1 MPNEVL
7 TGTGLGQRNTKAC
20 KLVRLKFSALEAV
33 EGVGRDA
40 SFMGSSLKVWHII
53 PLMKILATALGFDY
67 IIVGAGSAGCILANR
82 LSANPN
88 SRVLLLEAGGPSQGF
103 WLRLPVG
110 YFRTINDK
118 RFSWQFPVHAQQET
132 AHRAMTWPR
141 GKVLGGSSAIN
152 GLLYIRGQRADYDDW
167 ASQGATGWSYK
178 EVLPFFK
185 STECYE
191 GGESEFHGAQGEL
204 GVSNLR
210 NDHPYCEAWL
220 KAAHQAGHP
229 LNEDFNGAQSD
240 GMGRYQ
246 LTLKGHWRCDAA
258 TAFLKPIKA
267 RTNLTVV
274 THAQVTKV
282 VVEKGR
288 AVGVEWLQ
296 QGQLQR
302 AKADAEV
309 VLSAGALQSPQL
321 LQLSGV
327 GHPNLLQGLG
337 IPVVAHSE
345 EVGENLQD
353 HYQARVIV
361 KLRKKH
367 SLNDDVRNP
376 LRLAQMGAQWLF
388 QKRGPLTVGA
398 GQVGG
403 LACTEYAE
411 NGRADVLFN
420 VMPLS
425 VDKPGDA
432 LHRFSGFSASAAQC
446 RPLSRGSV
454 HLNSADPL
462 VAPRIV
468 ANYLQNPHDAKVL
481 VAGLQ
486 QLREIFAQP
495 AFKDLVT
502 GEEHFPGNHITT
514 PSALEQFAREKGG
527 TVYHPVGTCRMGEDV
542 NAVVDSRLRVRGVAH
557 LRVIDASVMPRMVST
572 NTNAAAIMIGE
583 KGAAMM
589 LEDAV

>member
-1 MPNEVL
+1 
-7 TGTGLGQRNTKAC
+7 
-20 KLVRLKFSALEAV
+20 
-33 EGVGRDA
+33 
-40 SFMGSSLKVWHII
+40 
-53 PLMKILATALGFDY
+53 MKNSATAFGFDY

-88 SRVLLLEAGGPSQGF
+88 CRVLLLEAGGPSQGF

-118 RFSWQFPVHAQQET
+118 RFSWQFPLHSQLET
-132 AHRAMTWPR
+132 AHRSMTWPR

-167 ASQGATGWSYK
+167 AGQGANGWSYK

-185 STECYE
+185 SAECYE
-191 GGESEFHGAQGEL
+191 GGESEFHGAKGEL

-229 LNEDFNGAQSD
+229 LSEDFNGAQSD

-258 TAFLKPIKA
+258 TAFIKPIKSRA
-267 RTNLTVV
+267 NLIIV
-274 THAQVTKV
+274 THAQVTKIQID
-282 VVEKGR
+282 KGR
-288 AVGVEWLQ
+288 AIGVEWLQ
-296 QGQLQR
+296 QGQLKNAR
-302 AKADAEV
+302 ADAEV

-327 GHPNLLQGLG
+327 GNADVLHRFG
-337 IPVVAHSE
+337 IPILAHSA

-361 KLRKKH
+361 KLRQKH

-403 LACTEYAE
+403 LACTQYAE

-432 LHRFSGFSASAAQC
+432 LHRFSGFSASATQC

-454 HLNSADPL
+454 QINSADPL
-462 VAPRIV
+462 AAPRIV
-468 ANYLQNPHDAKVL
+468 ANYLQNPYDAKVL

-527 TVYHPVGTCRMGEDV
+527 TVYHPVGTCRMGDDD
-542 NAVVDSRLRVRGVAH
+542 NAVVDSRLRVRGVDR
-557 LRVIDASVMPRMVST
+557 LRVIDASVMPRLVST

-589 LEDAV
+589 LEDAI